1 MPEWHIA
8 TLKPVAQFARNPNY
22 LSTIKGLDKKVGE
35 WLSLTGMVAQFG
47 AEYAVATLT
56 FRHVGGDTEPIV
68 WVYLPR

>member
-22 LSTIKGLDKKVGE
+22 LSTIKGLDKKVRE

-47 AEYAVATLT
+47 AEYATTSSSCRTRRLSGMISALK
-56 FRHVGGDTEPIV
+56 II
-68 WVYLPR
+68 